1 MAPETTARSNISHF
15 PDVIYYVVSHLD
27 PWIPEGDL
35 DVYTVRRALARL
47 AGTCRNFTRPALKML
62 WKHLPD
68 DQPLADLLCILGIA
82 QRHGALNSE
91 VGSGATKLARFEVP
105 IQLHPGLWFSTSE
118 RDAVER
124 RWKSLR
130 GYDVRYVSIQSFN
143 SIVCWLI
150 CLLCRPYVTRA
161 TLLPTHIGNASK
173 STHPMCERSRCLR

>member
-1 MAPETTARSNISHF
+1 MLSRSTNLAMAPITTARSNISHF

-105 IQLHPGLWFSTSE
+105 IQLHPGLWFSASE

-124 RWKSLR
+124 RWKSFR
-130 GYDVRYVSIQSFN
+130 GYDDRYVSVQPSN
-143 SIVCWLI
+143 SIVC
-150 CLLCRPYVTRA
+150 
-161 TLLPTHIGNASK
+161 
-173 STHPMCERSRCLR
+173 